1 MENEVII
8 QISDYLA
15 GDMEGEARAAFE
27 ARLAVDHELNQ
38 AVETQRLN
46 IALLRAQARA
56 ERKTEIQAELE
67 AFKQS
72 QKAPKLRPFWIGLAI
87 AAAVALLF
95 WFVQP
100 TSSTLTPEQMASAY
114 SEPFSPQ
121 QVRGEEEQE
130 NALAYYRA
138 GAYTDFL
145 QVVDSMSIFD
155 SEGNL
160 WNMYQAEALRL
171 TGDCEKA
178 WGLYEGL
185 TTDPTFRDAAA
196 WRQVLCG
203 LELGKK
209 EKVYELLQEMS
220 GKDHY
225 RRAVAGE
232 MLEVWE

>member
-1 MENEVII
+1 MEDEVII

-27 ARLAVDHELNQ
+27 ARLLVDHELNQ
-38 AVETQRLN
+38 AVETQRLH

-56 ERKTEIQAELE
+56 ERKMEIRVELE

-72 QKAPKLRPFWIGLAI
+72 QKAPKVWPLWIGLAV
-87 AAAVALLF
+87 AAAVVLLF
-95 WFVQP
+95 LFVQP

-130 NALAYYRA
+130 NALTYYRA

-145 QVVDSMSIFD
+145 QVLDSMSTSA

-171 TGDCEKA
+171 TGECEKA
-178 WGLYEGL
+178 WGMYEAL

-209 EKVYELLQEMS
+209 EKVYELLQEMA

>member
-1 MENEVII
+1 MEDDVII

-15 GDMEGEARAAFE
+15 GEMEEETRVAFE
-27 ARLAVDHELNQ
+27 ARLAVDHELKQ
-38 AVETQRLN
+38 VVETQRLH

-56 ERKTEIQAELE
+56 KGKAEIQAELE

-72 QKAPKLRPFWIGLAI
+72 QKKPKVRPLWIGLAI

-95 WFVQP
+95 LFIQP
-100 TSSTLTPEQMASAY
+100 TTSTLTPEQMASAY
-114 SEPFSPQ
+114 AEPFPLQ

-130 NALAYYRA
+130 NALANYSA
-138 GAYTDFL
+138 GAYADFL
-145 QVVDSMSIFD
+145 QVVDSMSTPA

-178 WGLYEGL
+178 WELYEGL

-203 LELGKK
+203 LELGRK
-209 EKVYELLQEMS
+209 EEVYELLQEMS